1 MNFPNSVRLI
11 EVGLRDGF
19 QFETKVAPTELKL
32 EIISELVQAGLK
44 HIQVTSFVNPKRVPQ
59 MADAEDLLRRLPK
72 QDGITYSG
80 LVLNTKGL
88 ERACRA
94 GLESVEIS
102 MSASDTHSRKNTGMS
117 LNEAILQG
125 KEMIRMAKEC
135 GMHITAGVQCAFG
148 CVYEGDIAQERV
160 SGILREF
167 ADMGVDRISI
177 SDTTGMASPLSV
189 KSLMQKLIP
198 ELDGLPVALHLHDTR
213 GLGLVNVMA
222 AMECGIRE
230 FDCSLAGMG
239 GCPFVAGAAGNI
251 ATEDTAYLMKTLNI
265 ETGVDIQKLGQCS
278 MKLEKFF
285 EKRFPG
291 KVRAIQDCRSRL
303 SAK

>member
-1 MNFPNSVRLI
+1 MDFPNSVRLI

-19 QFETKVAPTELKL
+19 QFESKVAPTELKL

-44 HIQVTSFVNPKRVPQ
+44 HLQIASFVNPKRVPQ
-59 MADAEDLLRRLPK
+59 MADAEELLRRLPK
-72 QDGITYSG
+72 QDGVVFSG

-102 MSASDTHSRKNTGMS
+102 ISASDTHSRKNTGMA

-125 KEMIRMAKEC
+125 KDMIRRAKEYN
-135 GMHITAGVQCAFG
+135 MHITAGVQCAFG
-148 CVYEGDIAQERV
+148 CVYEGNIAEERV
-160 SGILREF
+160 LGILSEF
-167 ADMGVDRISI
+167 MSIGIDRISI
-177 SDTTGMASPLSV
+177 ADTTGMAHPLSI
-189 KSLMQKLIP
+189 KSLMKKLIP
-198 ELDGLPVALHLHDTR
+198 QIGGLPAALHLHDTR

-265 ETGVDIQKLGQCS
+265 ETGIDIQKLGACS
-278 MKLEKFF
+278 MKLEIFF

-291 KVRAIQDCRSRL
+291 KVCRL
-303 SAK
+303 NIC

>member
-19 QFETKVAPTELKL
+19 QFESKVAPTELKL

-44 HIQVTSFVNPKRVPQ
+44 HLQIASFVNPKRVPQ
-59 MADAEDLLRRLPK
+59 MADAEELLRRLPK
-72 QDGITYSG
+72 QDGVVFSG

-102 MSASDTHSRKNTGMS
+102 ISASDTHSRKNTGMA

-125 KEMIRMAKEC
+125 KDMIRRAKEYN
-135 GMHITAGVQCAFG
+135 MHITAGVQCAFG
-148 CVYEGDIAQERV
+148 CVYEGNIAEERV
-160 SGILREF
+160 LGILSEF
-167 ADMGVDRISI
+167 MSIGIDRISI
-177 SDTTGMASPLSV
+177 ADTTGMAHPLSI
-189 KSLMQKLIP
+189 KSLMKKLIP
-198 ELDGLPVALHLHDTR
+198 QIGGLPAALHLHDTR

-265 ETGVDIQKLGQCS
+265 ETGIDIQKLGACS
-278 MKLEKFF
+278 MKLEIFF

-291 KVRAIQDCRSRL
+291 KVCRL
-303 SAK
+303 NIC

>member
-19 QFETKVAPTELKL
+19 QFESKVAPTEFKL

-44 HIQVTSFVNPKRVPQ
+44 QIQVISFVNSKRVPQ
-59 MADAEDLLRRLPK
+59 MADAEELIRRLPK
-72 QDGITYSG
+72 QDGLIYSG

-102 MSASDTHSRKNTGMS
+102 ISASDTHSRKNTGMS

-125 KEMIRMAKEC
+125 KEMLRRAKEC
-135 GMHITAGVQCAFG
+135 NMHITAGVQCAFG
-148 CVYEGDIAQERV
+148 CVYEGGIAEDRV
-160 SGILREF
+160 LGIVSEF
-167 ADMGVDRISI
+167 MSIGIDRISI
-177 SDTTGMASPLSV
+177 ADTTGMAHPLSI
-189 KSLMQKLIP
+189 KSLIQKLMP
-198 ELDGLPVALHLHDTR
+198 ELGGLPIALHLHDTR

-265 ETGVDIQKLGQCS
+265 ETGIDIQKLGQCS
-278 MKLEKFF
+278 MKLENFF

-291 KVRAIQDCRSRL
+291 KVCRL
-303 SAK
+303 NIC

>member
-19 QFETKVAPTELKL
+19 QFESKVAPTELKL

-44 HIQVTSFVNPKRVPQ
+44 QIQVISFVNSKRVPQ
-59 MADAEDLLRRLPK
+59 MADAEELIRRLPK
-72 QDGITYSG
+72 QDGLIYSG

-102 MSASDTHSRKNTGMS
+102 ISASDTHSRKNTGMS

-125 KEMIRMAKEC
+125 KEMLRRAKEC
-135 GMHITAGVQCAFG
+135 NMHITAGVQCAFG
-148 CVYEGDIAQERV
+148 CVYEGGIAEDRV
-160 SGILREF
+160 LGIVSEF
-167 ADMGVDRISI
+167 MSIGIDRISI
-177 SDTTGMASPLSV
+177 ADTTGMAHPLSI
-189 KSLMQKLIP
+189 KSLIQKLMP
-198 ELDGLPVALHLHDTR
+198 ELGGLPIALHLHDTR

-265 ETGVDIQKLGQCS
+265 ETGIDIQKLGQCS
-278 MKLEKFF
+278 MKLENFF

-291 KVRAIQDCRSRL
+291 KVCRL
-303 SAK
+303 NIC

>member
-19 QFETKVAPTELKL
+19 QFESKVAPTELKL

-44 HIQVTSFVNPKRVPQ
+44 HLQIASFVNPKRVPQ
-59 MADAEDLLRRLPK
+59 MADAEELLRRLPK
-72 QDGITYSG
+72 HDGVVFSG

-102 MSASDTHSRKNTGMS
+102 ISASDTHSRKNTGMA

-125 KEMIRMAKEC
+125 KDMIRRAKEYN
-135 GMHITAGVQCAFG
+135 MHITAGVQCAFG
-148 CVYEGDIAQERV
+148 CVYEGNIAEERV
-160 SGILREF
+160 LGILSEF
-167 ADMGVDRISI
+167 MSIGIDRISI
-177 SDTTGMASPLSV
+177 ADTTGMAHPLSI
-189 KSLMQKLIP
+189 KSLMKKLIP
-198 ELDGLPVALHLHDTR
+198 QIGGLPAALHLHDTR

-265 ETGVDIQKLGQCS
+265 ETGIDIQKLGACS
-278 MKLEKFF
+278 MKLEIFF

-291 KVRAIQDCRSRL
+291 KVCRL
-303 SAK
+303 NIC

>member
-19 QFETKVAPTELKL
+19 QFESKVAPTEFKL

-44 HIQVTSFVNPKRVPQ
+44 QIQVISFVNSKRVPQ
-59 MADAEDLLRRLPK
+59 MADAEELIRRLPK
-72 QDGITYSG
+72 QDGVIYSG

-88 ERACRA
+88 ERACRV
-94 GLESVEIS
+94 GLEAVEIS
-102 MSASDTHSRKNTGMS
+102 ISASDTHSRKNTGMS

-125 KEMIRMAKEC
+125 KEMIRRAKEC
-135 GMHITAGVQCAFG
+135 NMHITAGVQCAFG
-148 CVYEGDIAQERV
+148 CVYEGGIAEDRV
-160 SGILREF
+160 LGIVSEF
-167 ADMGVDRISI
+167 MSIGIDRISI
-177 SDTTGMASPLSV
+177 ADTTGMAHPLSI
-189 KSLMQKLIP
+189 KSLIQKLMP
-198 ELDGLPVALHLHDTR
+198 ELGGLPIALHLHDTR

-265 ETGVDIQKLGQCS
+265 ETGIDIQKLGQCS
-278 MKLEKFF
+278 MKLENFF

-291 KVRAIQDCRSRL
+291 KVCRL
-303 SAK
+303 NIC

>member
-1 MNFPNSVRLI
+1 MDFPNSVRLI

-19 QFETKVAPTELKL
+19 QFESKVAPTELKL

-44 HIQVTSFVNPKRVPQ
+44 HLQIASFVNPKRVPQ
-59 MADAEDLLRRLPK
+59 MADAEELLRRLPK
-72 QDGITYSG
+72 HDGVVFSG

-102 MSASDTHSRKNTGMS
+102 ISASDTHSRKNTGMA

-125 KEMIRMAKEC
+125 KDMIRRAKEYN
-135 GMHITAGVQCAFG
+135 MHITAGVQCAFG
-148 CVYEGDIAQERV
+148 CVYEGNIAEERV
-160 SGILREF
+160 LGILSEF
-167 ADMGVDRISI
+167 MSIGIDRISI
-177 SDTTGMASPLSV
+177 ADTTGMAHPLSI
-189 KSLMQKLIP
+189 KSLMKKLIP
-198 ELDGLPVALHLHDTR
+198 QIGGLPAALHLHDTR

-265 ETGVDIQKLGQCS
+265 ETGIDIQKLGACS
-278 MKLEKFF
+278 MKLEIFF

-291 KVRAIQDCRSRL
+291 KVCRL
-303 SAK
+303 NIC

>member
-19 QFETKVAPTELKL
+19 QFESKVAPTEFKL

-44 HIQVTSFVNPKRVPQ
+44 QIQVISFVNSKRVPQ
-59 MADAEDLLRRLPK
+59 MADAEELIRRLPK
-72 QDGITYSG
+72 QDGVIYSG

-102 MSASDTHSRKNTGMS
+102 ISASDTHSRKNTGMS

-125 KEMIRMAKEC
+125 KEMIRRAKEC
-135 GMHITAGVQCAFG
+135 NMHITAGVQCAFG
-148 CVYEGDIAQERV
+148 CVYEGGIAEDRV
-160 SGILREF
+160 LGIVSEF
-167 ADMGVDRISI
+167 MSIGIDRISI
-177 SDTTGMASPLSV
+177 ADTTGMAHPLSI
-189 KSLMQKLIP
+189 KSLIQKLMP
-198 ELDGLPVALHLHDTR
+198 ELGGLPIALHLHDTR

-265 ETGVDIQKLGQCS
+265 ETGIDIQKLGQCS
-278 MKLEKFF
+278 MKLENFF

-291 KVRAIQDCRSRL
+291 KVCRL
-303 SAK
+303 NIC

>member
-19 QFETKVAPTELKL
+19 QFESKVAPTELKL

-44 HIQVTSFVNPKRVPQ
+44 QIQVISFVNSKRVPQ
-59 MADAEDLLRRLPK
+59 MADAEELIRRLPK
-72 QDGITYSG
+72 QDGLIYSG

-94 GLESVEIS
+94 GLEAVEIS
-102 MSASDTHSRKNTGMS
+102 ISASDTHSRKNTGMS

-125 KEMIRMAKEC
+125 KEMLRRAKEC
-135 GMHITAGVQCAFG
+135 NMHITAGVQCAFG
-148 CVYEGDIAQERV
+148 CVYEGGIAEDRV
-160 SGILREF
+160 LGIVSEF
-167 ADMGVDRISI
+167 MSIGIDRISI
-177 SDTTGMASPLSV
+177 ADTTGMAHPLSI
-189 KSLMQKLIP
+189 KSLIQKLMP
-198 ELDGLPVALHLHDTR
+198 ELGGLPIALHLHDTR

-265 ETGVDIQKLGQCS
+265 ETGIDIQKLGQCS
-278 MKLEKFF
+278 MKLENFF

-291 KVRAIQDCRSRL
+291 KVCRL
-303 SAK
+303 NIC

>member
-32 EIISELVQAGLK
+32 DIISELLQAGLK
-44 HIQVTSFVNPKRVPQ
+44 HIQVASFVNPKRVPQ
-59 MADAEDLLRRLPK
+59 MADAEELIRRLPK
-72 QDGITYSG
+72 QDGVIYSG

-88 ERACRA
+88 ERACRV
-94 GLESVEIS
+94 GLEAVEIS
-102 MSASDTHSRKNTGMS
+102 ISASDTHSRKNTGMS

-125 KEMIRMAKEC
+125 KEMIQRAKEC
-135 GMHITAGVQCAFG
+135 NMHITAGVQCAFG
-148 CVYEGDIAQERV
+148 CVYEGGIAEDRV
-160 SGILREF
+160 LGIVSEF
-167 ADMGVDRISI
+167 MSIGIDRISI
-177 SDTTGMASPLSV
+177 ADTTGMAHPLSI
-189 KSLMQKLIP
+189 KSLIQKLMP
-198 ELDGLPVALHLHDTR
+198 ELGGLPIALHLHDTR

-265 ETGVDIQKLGQCS
+265 ETGIDIQKLGQCS
-278 MKLEKFF
+278 MKLENFF

-291 KVRAIQDCRSRL
+291 KVCRL
-303 SAK
+303 NIC

>member
-44 HIQVTSFVNPKRVPQ
+44 QIQVISFVNSKRVPQ
-59 MADAEDLLRRLPK
+59 MADAEELIRRLPK
-72 QDGITYSG
+72 QDGVIYSG

-88 ERACRA
+88 ERACRV
-94 GLESVEIS
+94 GLEAVEIS
-102 MSASDTHSRKNTGMS
+102 ISASDTHSRKNTGMS

-125 KEMIRMAKEC
+125 KEMIRRAKEC
-135 GMHITAGVQCAFG
+135 NMHITAGVQCAFG
-148 CVYEGDIAQERV
+148 CVYEGGIAEDRV
-160 SGILREF
+160 LGIVSEF
-167 ADMGVDRISI
+167 MSIGIDRISI
-177 SDTTGMASPLSV
+177 ADTTGMAHPLSI
-189 KSLMQKLIP
+189 KSLIQKLMP
-198 ELDGLPVALHLHDTR
+198 ELGGLPIALHLHDTR

-265 ETGVDIQKLGQCS
+265 ETGIDIQKLGQCS
-278 MKLEKFF
+278 MKLENFF

-291 KVRAIQDCRSRL
+291 KVCRL
-303 SAK
+303 NIC